1 MASREHYEL
10 ASQYATEIASISE
23 DKQGWERLAGA
34 WNSKAEG
41 QTMITW
47 AMELS
52 DITLPGLG
60 LVTFLPSLA
69 VKITGTAT
77 RTYTVR
83 LFHDT
88 INPCK
93 IRLNEDSENEA
104 SFDYVCTE
112 GDYIPL
118 EDGLPILL
126 EDGDYMLLE

>member
-1 MASREHYEL
+1 MSDDDF
-10 ASQYATEIASISE
+10 TEIKVYYDTGCVNSVSTQYDATTDNIAQCEQDIVDALVLLGYTDISC
-23 DKQGWERLAGA
+23 
-34 WNSKAEG
+34 
-41 QTMITW
+41 
-47 AMELS
+47 EL
-52 DITLPGLG
+52 I
-60 LVTFLPSLA
+60 VTPT
-69 VKITGTAT
+69 VTGTAT

-112 GDYIPL
+112 GDYILL